1 MDGRSHVIFGKV
13 ILEKAGLP
21 TEYYEWATAPDID
34 LEFLHRYA
42 RHRFSVI
49 DKIYKEFRQ
58 IHPDIPCK
66 NKEAVTLCIVSHF
79 FLDLYNFPIWCW
91 GLPFFASHIPPQLTH
106 EFFEKDKNI
115 YFDLPPE
122 FYSKSER
129 IFRKEI
135 PETSSDALINYFLT
149 ALSRHTFL
157 GGRPKKAAKY
167 ITKFIGREFEY
178 KPYLISDVSIEYFIF
193 LNNFF
198 KKF

>member
-1 MDGRSHVIFGKV
+1 MDTRSHLIFGKV
-13 ILEKAGLP
+13 VLEKAGLD
-21 TEYYEWATAPDID
+21 TGYYEWATAPDID

-49 DKIYKEFRQ
+49 DKIYKDFRRL
-58 IHPDIPCK
+58 HPDTPYK
-66 NKEAVTLCIVSHF
+66 NKETVALCIVSHL
-79 FLDLYNFPIWCW
+79 FLDLYNFPVWCW
-91 GLPFFASHIPPQLTH
+91 GLPFFASHVPSELTH

-122 FYSKSER
+122 FYTKSEE

-157 GGRPKKAAKY
+157 GGKPKRAAKH
-167 ITKFIGREFEY
+167 IAKFTSKEFVYKSNLVSDIG
-178 KPYLISDVSIEYFIF
+178 IEYFIF

>member
-13 ILEKAGLP
+13 VLEKAGLD
-21 TEYYEWATAPDID
+21 TGYYEWATAPDID
-34 LEFLHRYA
+34 LNFLHRFA

-58 IHPDIPCK
+58 MHPDIVYK
-66 NKEAVTLCIVSHF
+66 NKEAITLCIVSHL

-91 GLPFFASHIPPQLTH
+91 GLPFFASHIPPELKH
-106 EFFEKDKNI
+106 EFVEKDKNI

-122 FYSKSER
+122 FYTQSEE
-129 IFRKEI
+129 IFKKEI
-135 PETSSDALINYFLT
+135 PETSSDVLINYFLT
-149 ALSRHTFL
+149 ALSGHTFL

-167 ITKFIGREFEY
+167 IAKFIGRDFEY
-178 KPYLISDVSIEYFIF
+178 EMNSISDIGIEYFIF
-193 LNNFF
+193 LNNLF